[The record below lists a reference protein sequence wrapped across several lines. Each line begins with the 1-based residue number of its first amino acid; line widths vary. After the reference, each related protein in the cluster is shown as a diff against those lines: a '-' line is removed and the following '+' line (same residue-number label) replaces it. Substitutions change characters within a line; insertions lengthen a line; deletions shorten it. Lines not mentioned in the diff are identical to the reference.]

1 MAFSNSSSSGSKK
14 PVRQKAPCDE
24 AQIHAGSPFKE
35 SEINRGRQRGMLS
48 VGADRLWE
56 EHAGARNRV
65 TRSISPRRVGSAE
78 MGELA
83 DRLETKAARPSA
95 DVGAYCTRRLTAK
108 DVRAPSA
115 SKTPTPGSGTGTA
128 DVVSDNKLF

>member
-56 EHAGARNRV
+56 EHAGARNPV
-65 TRSISPRRVGSAE
+65 TGPSRLGAGSVE
-78 MGELA
+78 RGELA